1 MRNKIKDSRVK
12 FLVVALTLAVVA
24 TLLAAA
30 FLTRDTTVPATGVHN
45 TSSNPA
51 TTGASSTGSHKGDT
65 IKVTKA
71 YTNATQASGGELLIK
86 AASSDSSA
94 KLLAYRPDGTLIGE
108 VQNGGGGQYG
118 GTVMPNQTSDPVTVT
133 IASSSGGKVTVPTT
147 PFQQ

>member
-1 MRNKIKDSRVK
+1 MRNKMKDSRVK

-24 TLLAAA
+24 TLLVTA
-30 FLTRDTTVPATGVHN
+30 FLTRGTTVPVTGVHN
-45 TSSNPA
+45 TSSSPA
-51 TTGASSTGSHKGDT
+51 TGASSTGSHKGDT

-94 KLLAYRPDGTLIGE
+94 KLLAYRKDGTLIGE

-118 GTVMPNQTSDPVTVT
+118 GTVMPHQTSDPVTVT
-133 IASSSGGKVTVPTT
+133 IASSSGGKVTVATT